1 MPVYALNTEIVFPDP
16 NLADDHG
23 LLAVGG
29 DLRPE
34 RLVLAYA
41 NGIFPWYSDGDPIM
55 WWSPDPRLILY
66 PENFKVSKS
75 LRQTLRN
82 GNFEIKYDTDFGN
95 VIDYCAKIPR
105 NGEEGTW
112 ITDEMKKAYI
122 DLHRTGFAHSVETY
136 RDGKLVGGLYG
147 VSLGKAFFGES
158 MFHLERDASK
168 VALYNLIE
176 KIKGWNFRF
185 IDAQIETNHL
195 KSLGAVTIS
204 RAEYLNI
211 LEEAINW
218 PTKRGKW

>member
-1 MPVYALNTEIVFPDP
+1 MPVYALNTEIIFPDP